1 MNALTM
7 VSRAKINLYLDV
19 VGKREDGYHNIESIM
34 QMVEFGDVV
43 TVEHTKKPGIV
54 VCTNH
59 PELPIDEGNIA
70 YRAAKLMQETYHLSG
85 GFNIQIEKQ
94 VPVAAGL
101 AGGSTNA
108 AAVMHLINRLC
119 NLKLSFEELAE
130 LGVTLGA
137 DVPFCLFGK
146 PALCE
151 GIGEKLTPVS
161 GLSGCYIVLTNP
173 GVGVSTGKIYQ
184 ALDGENPQKG
194 GSVRALMQNLSE
206 KNLTAAFGDMVNV
219 MEPVAKEYCPEIS
232 DLLSKL
238 REAGADHVMM
248 SGSGATCFGI
258 FCNEPDRAL
267 IKSLFGSQL
276 VAITKPVTEAQ

>member
-19 VGKREDGYHNIESIM
+19 VGKRADGYHNIESIM
-34 QMVEFGDVV
+34 QMVDFGDTV
-43 TVEHTKKPGIV
+43 TVEHTEKTGITV
-54 VCTNH
+54 STNH
-59 PELPIDEGNIA
+59 PELPVDEGNIA
-70 YRAAKLMQETYHLSG
+70 YRAAKLMQETYHLPG
-85 GFNIQIEKQ
+85 GFNIYIEKQ
-94 VPVAAGL
+94 IPVAAGL

-119 NLKLSFEELAE
+119 NLELSFEELAK

-151 GIGEKLTPVS
+151 GIGEKLTPVT
-161 GLSGCYIVLTNP
+161 GLSDCYIVLTNP

-184 ALDGENPQKG
+184 ALDGENAPKG
-194 GSVRALMQNLSE
+194 GNVRSLIQSLSDNNLSD
-206 KNLTAAFGDMVNV
+206 AFGNMVNV
-219 MEPVAKEYCPEIS
+219 MEPVAKGFCPEIC
-232 DLLSKL
+232 DLLLKL

-258 FCNEPDRAL
+258 FCKEPDKTTL
-267 IKSLFGSQL
+267 ESLFGSKL
-276 VAITKPVTEAQ
+276 VVITRPVTEK